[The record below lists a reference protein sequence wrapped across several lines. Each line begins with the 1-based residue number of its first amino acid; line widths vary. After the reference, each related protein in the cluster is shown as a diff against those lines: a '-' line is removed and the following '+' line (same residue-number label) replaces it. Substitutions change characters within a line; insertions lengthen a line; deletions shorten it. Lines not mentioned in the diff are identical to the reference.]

1 MCARSPRRPF
11 QAMEAASSWTT
22 TPDRA
27 ASVPDTRNPAVKVS
41 QCPHTQA
48 RGDAPSPGSPAT
60 LSARHRPFCGRSQ
73 QSARKRPPP
82 NSQPNTTRPPQ
93 HRDKTRSLC
102 SSDVCGAHVHA
113 TEAELVGSVPDVAVE
128 PFVSGGRQKEGS
140 PWPRRRRRFRRLP
153 RRRPN
158 RAGFDHSRESRWA
171 ELGSAIGVN
180 DCACRTASVGQGH
193 RQRVADKP
201 EAADRPIL

>member
-1 MCARSPRRPF
+1 M
-11 QAMEAASSWTT
+11 QE
-22 TPDRA
+22 
-27 ASVPDTRNPAVKVS
+27 
-41 QCPHTQA
+41 A
-48 RGDAPSPGSPAT
+48 RGGLFKPWKPPRPGRRRLTAPLRCLTRETPPSKSHSAHTHKLAATRRRPGSPAT

-140 PWPRRRRRFRRLP
+140 PWLRRRRRFRRLP